1 MSTRI
6 NVMNL
11 KLIKVNKKYHLV
23 KVEFDQAQQ
32 PKFEE
37 KKGKNYVEFGAK
49 NNYSNYLIELFGESP
64 KHGAIVKGKVNY
76 IYGKGF
82 EDIQK
87 NANTQGETWNQIL
100 KRSVLDDELHGGY
113 YLQVIYNTLG
123 NIADIYHI
131 EFQKV
136 RASKD
141 LSKFY
146 IKDDWTL
153 SDFKEQAREYNAFD
167 PSNPTGAQILF
178 VKQYNPKS
186 DVYPLPSYFQGLNYI
201 ESDIQVS
208 RHILGNAK
216 HNFVATKLINFNN
229 GLPQEEEQ
237 AEVERDLKNKFS
249 NSEGDRVVIAFNPS
263 KENAIDIVDLGETS
277 LTKEDFTNVNN
288 LIQQEI
294 FASHQ
299 VTSPSLFGI
308 KTEGQLGGRSEIRDA
323 YQIFANTYVNERQ
336 QAHEEIFSKLM
347 NLAGIPGE
355 HTITPVEPL
364 GFEFGENIMSL
375 NMTKDEIREKM
386 GLEKLDPSIKTQA
399 QITSDNINALSPLV
413 ANKVLESMTP
423 DEIRSLAGLIP
434 KDATMDASGNVI
446 TSQPVAA
453 ANDSIKNLSGRQYQ
467 NVMRIVR
474 QFGNGK
480 INKQQAALMLKSG
493 FGFSDADV
501 DTFLGIDDDPATEE
515 AFADMQDDLLLN
527 MFGACGDD
535 VNAFDVV
542 STHEAKNFEQFADV
556 EIDTLKAN
564 ILDLIS
570 KDKRITPE
578 VMATVLKRDLAVIN
592 TTLEALKLEGY
603 LTVEGTVMNI
613 LSPKYKPQERALVEP
628 LRDILGGNKST
639 TTEVLL
645 RYTYAGPKDDKN
657 RPFCARLLQLAE
669 TKLWSRVD
677 IENISERLGY
687 SVWDRRGGWFTQPNG
702 THRPYCR
709 HRWQVKIVTRKK

>member
-364 GFEFGENIMSL
+364 GFEFSENVMSA
-375 NMTKDEIREKM
+375 NMTRDEIREKL
-386 GLEKLDPSIKTQA
+386 GLKPENVMPQDGT
-399 QITSDNINALSPLV
+399 
-413 ANKVLESMTP
+413 TP
-423 DEIRSLAGLIP
+423 NGGGAP
-434 KDATMDASGNVI
+434 
-446 TSQPVAA
+446 QPVAA

-527 MFGACGDD
+527 MFGECGDD

-556 EIDTLKAN
+556 ELDTLKAN

-578 VMATVLKRDLAVIN
+578 VMATVLKRDVAVIN

>member
-1 MSTRI
+1 
-6 NVMNL
+6 MNL
-11 KLIKVNKKYHLV
+11 KLIKVNKQYHLV

-136 RASKD
+136 RVSKD
-141 LSKFY
+141 LKKFY

-153 SDFKEQAREYNAFD
+153 SDFKEKAREYDAFN
-167 PSNPTGAQILF
+167 PSNPVGAQILF

-237 AEVERDLKNKFS
+237 AEVESDLKKKFS
-249 NSEGDRVVIAFNPS
+249 NHDGDRVVIAFNPS
-263 KENAIDIVDLGETS
+263 KENSIDIVNLGETS
-277 LTKEDFTNVNN
+277 LTKEDFTNINN

-294 FASHQ
+294 FSSHQ
-299 VTSPSLFGI
+299 ITSPMLFGI

-323 YQIFANTYVNERQ
+323 YQIFSNTYVNERQ
-336 QAHEEIFSKLM
+336 QAHEEIFTKLM
-347 NLAGIPGE
+347 NLAGIQGE
-355 HTITPVEPL
+355 HKITPVEPL
-364 GFEFGENIMSL
+364 GFEFGEQIMSA
-375 NMTKDEIREKM
+375 NMTRNEIREKL
-386 GLEKLDPSIKTQA
+386 GLAPEGVQQVP
-399 QITSDNINALSPLV
+399 
-413 ANKVLESMTP
+413 
-423 DEIRSLAGLIP
+423 G
-434 KDATMDASGNVI
+434 
-446 TSQPVAA
+446 SQPIAA

-474 QFGNGK
+474 QFSNGK

-501 DTFLGIDDDPATEE
+501 DTFLGVDDDPATEA

-527 MFGACGDD
+527 EFSKCGDD
-535 VNAFDVV
+535 INFFDVV
-542 STHEAKNFEQFADV
+542 STHDAKNFEQFADA
-556 EIDTLKAN
+556 ELDTLKAN

-578 VMATVLKRDLAVIN
+578 VMATVLKRDLDVIN
-592 TTLEALKLEGY
+592 TALEALKLEGY

-613 LSPKYKPQERALVEP
+613 LSPKYKPQERKLVEP
-628 LRDILGGNKST
+628 LKDILGGNKST

-657 RPFCARLLQLAE
+657 RPFCARMLQLAE

-709 HRWQVKIVTRKK
+709 HRWQVKVVTRKK